1 MANYKFIRVKPTSKE
16 KIKKLAKSWGK
27 TETDYANHM
36 IQFVFETKLDVYG
49 ERISSAHDLIK
60 DMDRRMVSFLKRRER
75 DFFVPLQNSFQE
87 MIRVHNLTLQS
98 LDILHPGEIVF
109 QEMEKEEA
117 KKSKS
122 PSFIIPQ
129 NEDSKARNQAM
140 LKGVDE
146 EENYTTISANEREE
160 FLIQIERAE
169 KEKITFEKELRY
181 LLNNLV
187 PNKSIS
193 GPKFTCN
200 LPQKELD
207 RIKLLLS

>member
-49 ERISSAHDLIK
+49 EKISSAHDLIK
-60 DMDRRMVSFLKRRER
+60 DLDRRMVSFLKRRER
-75 DFFVPLQNSFQE
+75 DFFVPLQNSFKE

-98 LDILHPGEIVF
+98 LDTLHPGEIVF

-117 KKSKS
+117 QKRIT

-129 NEDSKARNQAM
+129 NDNSKTKNQAM
-140 LKGVDE
+140 IKGVDD
-146 EENYTTISANEREE
+146 EENHPPISANEREE

-169 KEKITFEKELRY
+169 KEKITFEKELQY